1 MEGINLRNEYP
12 RPDFQRKDWMS
23 LNGKWEFGFNEVI
36 HSEIEVPFVY
46 QCALS
51 GVNIKDNYDHVIYH
65 KVFSVPDNWKDQ
77 NILLHFGAVDYKSTV
92 YVNGHMVCN
101 HEGGHVPFTIDITEF
116 LNWSQEDLVVKV
128 YDPHSDETIP
138 RGKQYW
144 NGEPVFIWYTPST
157 GIWQSVWLEPV
168 SISKWERI
176 LFTPDID
183 SGTVE
188 ISYTLSDKTPLPC
201 TCEFKITHDDKLF
214 FKGEMNVLQKQGKFT
229 VDIFANKVLRGP
241 SYLGGL
247 CWSPENPNL
256 FDVEAVLLVDRKPVD
271 QVNTY
276 FGMRKISIENGK
288 LYLNNMP
295 YYHKLVLDQGYWEE
309 GLLTAPDEN
318 AYKQDI
324 LLSKS
329 MGFNGCR
336 KHEKAEDPVFLYW
349 ADKLGYLVWGS
360 VPSFISYTPD
370 AVNRFIKGWSDI
382 ILRDYNHPSI
392 VVWDMLNESWGVPAI
407 YNNKMQQAFSL
418 CLYNL
423 AYSLDNTRLVVTND
437 GWEQT
442 GGDLCTIH
450 TYKHGS
456 SGNVDMQEHFSESLK
471 RLDGILDGT
480 IMERLP
486 YAKGYHYNGQPIIIS
501 EFGGVSCGAEEK
513 SWDSTSAG
521 SEEELLETY
530 ENSWGYTNAGNEEDF
545 LKTYERL
552 IQNIYA
558 SDLICGFCY
567 TQFTDVQQE
576 KNGLLTDKHTPKFN
590 LEKIKKINDGY
601 HK

>member
-1 MEGINLRNEYP
+1 MRNEYP
-12 RPDFQRKDWMS
+12 RPDFQRENWMS
-23 LNGKWEFGFNEVI
+23 LNGKWEFGFDGVI
-36 HSEIEVPFVY
+36 NKEIEVPFVY

-51 GVNIKDNYDHVIYH
+51 GINIKTDQDNVIYR
-65 KVFSVPDNWKDQ
+65 KFFSAPDSWRDQ
-77 NILLHFGAVDYKSTV
+77 NILLHFGAVDYKSAV
-92 YVNGHMVCN
+92 YINGNMVCT
-101 HEGGHVPFTIDITEF
+101 HEGGHTPFTIDVTEF
-116 LNWSQEDLVVKV
+116 LNWNEEELVVKV
-128 YDPHSDETIP
+128 VDPHNDETIP

-157 GIWQSVWLEPV
+157 GIWQSVWIEPV
-168 SISKWERI
+168 PTSRWERI

-183 SGTVE
+183 AGTVE
-188 ISYTLSDKTPLPC
+188 ISYKLSDCTAFPC
-201 TCEFKITHDDKLF
+201 TCSFKATLGDKTF
-214 FKGEMNVLQKQGKFT
+214 FNGVMEILQKEGKVT
-229 VDIFANKVLRGP
+229 VDIFANKVINGP

-247 CWSPENPNL
+247 CWSPEHPNL
-256 FDVEAVLLVDRKPVD
+256 FDVEAVLLVDGKPAD
-271 QVNTY
+271 KVNTY

-295 YYHKLVLDQGYWEE
+295 YYHKLVLDQGYWEN
-309 GLLTAPDEN
+309 GLLTAPDEDV
-318 AYKQDI
+318 YKQDI

-360 VPSFISYTPD
+360 VPSFISYSRD
-370 AVNRFIKGWSDI
+370 AVDRFIKGWSNI

-392 VVWDMLNESWGVPAI
+392 VVWDMLNESWGVPDI

-450 TYKHGS
+450 TYRHG
-456 SGNVDMQEHFSESLK
+456 NDENNAMQINFADSLK
-471 RLDGILDGT
+471 HLDGILGGS

-486 YAKGYHYNGQPIIIS
+486 YAKGYKYNGQPIVIS
-501 EFGGVSCGAEEK
+501 EFGGVSCGCGEK
-513 SWDSTSAG
+513 SWSSAKNR
-521 SEEELLETY
+521 EEDLLEAG
-530 ENSWGYTNAGNEEDF
+530 ENGWGYTNAGSEEDF
-545 LKTYERL
+545 LETYRRL

-558 SDLICGFCY
+558 SDLISGFCY
-567 TQFTDVQQE
+567 TQFADVQQE
-576 KNGLLTDKHTPKFN
+576 KNGLLTEKHTPKFK
-590 LEKIKKINDGY
+590 LEKIKEINDGY
-601 HK
+601 HI